1 MKKFIYI
8 TLFVLITG
16 LASSCTEENITP
28 SSDTGGKSQ
37 GGGF

>member
-8 TLFVLITG
+8 TLFVIISG
-16 LASSCTEENITP
+16 LASACTEENITP
-28 SSDTGGKSQ
+28 SSDNSGTGQ

>member
-1 MKKFIYI
+1 MKKFIYV

-28 SSDTGGKSQ
+28 RGGEGHGETQKY
-37 GGGF
+37 